1 MRLKFGMIGG
11 AGGGISPMHYRGAII
26 DAMAELTAGK
36 HRGVLYR
43 VDGAKQGNL
52 CTAVCRKCKTQIIWA
67 KMCIQSR
74 RFVVYFRLV
83 LHIHVVLVFTWE
95 KSAGT
100 AGKLDAESG
109 CSSRDQSE
117 TAHCV
122 WLTGKLQVKTAD
134 DALCSRKFI
143 SGVMESPA
151 SSPWF
156 VIV

>member
-1 MRLKFGMIGG
+1 MCDFDCC
-11 AGGGISPMHYRGAII
+11 GICLR
-26 DAMAELTAGK
+26 AGK
-36 HRGVLYR
+36 YRAILYR

-83 LHIHVVLVFTWE
+83 LHIHVVLVFTWK

-122 WLTGKLQVKTAD
+122 WLTGKLQVRNGRRCTVLPEIHKRGD
-134 DALCSRKFI
+134 GK
-143 SGVMESPA
+143 SGFLSLVCNRIGDRNC
-151 SSPWF
+151 
-156 VIV
+156 V